1 MADVDY
7 ATWFTKQQAAD
18 AIGVTTKTV
27 EQLAKDRRLEQ
38 GFWRRPTGGPLLAV
52 YNPDDVSRIALER
65 HQAPAPFVLPA
76 MPASTGN
83 GNGRRHVDAPNQAL
97 TVPSSAAAGDDLVAQ
112 FLHGLR
118 SALTPPPA
126 SESSEK
132 LFLTVDQAAELLNWT
147 PRDLRRAIRTGEI
160 SARNKERRDW
170 RTWRI
175 RRRDLEQL

>member
-7 ATWFTKQQAAD
+7 ATWCTKQQAAD

-52 YNPDDVSRIALER
+52 YNPDDVARIAQER

-76 MPASTGN
+76 VPASTGN
-83 GNGRRHVDAPNQAL
+83 GNGRRHANAPDQVLAL
-97 TVPSSAAAGDDLVAQ
+97 APPAVAGDDLVRQ
-112 FLHGLR
+112 FLHGLLN
-118 SALTPPPA
+118 AATTAPA
-126 SESSEK
+126 SESSQK
-132 LFLTVDQAAELLNWT
+132 LFLSIDEAAAVSGLS
-147 PRDLRRAIRTGEI
+147 RACLRRLIRDEKL
-160 SARNKERRDW
+160 AAVRD
-170 RTWRI
+170 RGWRI